1 MASSRGN
8 FRSLTTLAVVA
19 AVVPL
24 AFVSGGYSDLAVGS
38 VAMIVWFA
46 VLARVLGGG
55 AAMDGVRSSFVWAS
69 AALLALLALTAL
81 SLSWTS
87 SDESGFVDVVR
98 LAVYLGSFVLA
109 GLLVGRGRGEAALAG
124 VAIAGVLVGTVAIG
138 SRLVGVGAGDAEIV
152 GSLLAASGR
161 LSYPIGYW
169 NALGSLM
176 AIVVP
181 LLVWAGAEARA
192 RPLRSL
198 ALAGIAPAMLAAYM
212 TSSRGA
218 VLAALIGAAIAINFA
233 RDRGRTAAALV
244 VGLLASLPAMAAAT
258 IASGILDSAGDGAPG
273 ASELAVAATLLLG
286 VALVLLI
293 GDRLAVRLARIR
305 IPGPRVR
312 PRYVLMA
319 VALLAAGLVAIAG
332 PSALIGDFRSVPEG
346 KRTGKSGFVSASGSG
361 RAQFW
366 GTALEA
372 FGEAPLKGIGA
383 GSFESYWS
391 RNGTLDTPARNA
403 HSEPLEQLAELGVLG
418 FACFAAFIV
427 LVLLA
432 GVRRARAPGGSA
444 AGAALGVIVTGLVGF
459 SIDWTWQVPA
469 VVVPVLIAAAVLTGA
484 GLDRSPPNEAQ
495 GSLRRRSPQRSLTR
509 VPAPALAA
517 VLVLVAVPAL
527 WAGGVLA
534 AAASRLDASAAA
546 LSRGDLSEAAAAAR
560 SAAALEPWAAEP
572 WLRLTEIEQAAG
584 NLEAAQVDAEQAIR
598 RSPEDFAPWQIATV
612 VQLQLKNYGAAI
624 AYAARAGLLAPL
636 LYDRGVN
643 VPVTGPRVGA

>member
-1 MASSRGN
+1 MASSRVN
-8 FRSLTTLAVVA
+8 LRSLTTLAVVA

-24 AFVSGGYSDLAVGS
+24 AFISGGYSDLAVGS
-38 VAMIVWFA
+38 VAVIVWLA
-46 VLARVLGGG
+46 VLARILGGG
-55 AAMDGVRSSFVWAS
+55 AAMDGVRSRFVWAA
-69 AALLALLALTAL
+69 AALLALLAFTAL
-81 SLSWTS
+81 SLAWTS
-87 SDESGFVDVVR
+87 SDESGFVDIVR
-98 LAVYLGSFVLA
+98 LSVYLGSFVLA

-124 VAIAGVLVGTVAIG
+124 VAAAGVLVGIVAVG
-138 SRLVGVGAGDAEIV
+138 SRLLGVGAGDAEIV

-176 AIVVP
+176 ATVIP
-181 LLVWAGAEARA
+181 ILVWAGAEARG
-192 RPLRSL
+192 RPLRSV
-198 ALAGIAPAMLAAYM
+198 ALAAIAPTLLAAYM

-218 VLAALIGAAIAINFA
+218 VLAALIGVAVAINFA
-233 RDRGRTAAALV
+233 RDRGRTTAAFV
-244 VGLLASLPAMAAAT
+244 VGVLASLPAVVAAT
-258 IASGILDSAGDGAPG
+258 FASGILDSAGDGAPG
-273 ASELAVAATLLLG
+273 ASELAVAAALLLG
-286 VALVLLI
+286 IALALLA
-293 GDRLAVRLARIR
+293 GDPLASRLAGVRV
-305 IPGPRVR
+305 PGPRVR
-312 PRYVLMA
+312 ARYVLA
-319 VALLAAGLVAIAG
+319 AIALLAAGLVAIAG

-383 GSFESYWS
+383 GSFESYWN
-391 RNGTLDTPARNA
+391 RNGTLDTPTRNA
-403 HSEPLEQLAELGVLG
+403 HSEPLEQLAELGVPG

-444 AGAALGVIVTGLVGF
+444 AGAALGLVVTGLIGF
-459 SIDWTWQVPA
+459 SIDWTWQIPA
-469 VVVPVLIAAAVLTGA
+469 VAVPVLIVAAVLTGS
-484 GLDRSPPNEAQ
+484 GLDGPVTNGAL
-495 GSLRRRSPQRSLTR
+495 GGLRRRPPRSISR

-534 AAASRLDASAAA
+534 VAASRLDASAEA

-560 SAAALEPWAAEP
+560 SAAEVEPWAAEP

-584 NLEAAQVDAEQAIR
+584 NLEAAQIDAEQAIR
-598 RSPEDFAPWQIATV
+598 RAPDDFGPWQIAVV
-612 VQLQLKNYGAAI
+612 VQLQLKNYSAAF
-624 AYAARAGLLAPL
+624 AYAARAGSLAPL
-636 LYDRGVN
+636 LYERGVN
-643 VPVTGPRVGA
+643 VPVTGDRVGA